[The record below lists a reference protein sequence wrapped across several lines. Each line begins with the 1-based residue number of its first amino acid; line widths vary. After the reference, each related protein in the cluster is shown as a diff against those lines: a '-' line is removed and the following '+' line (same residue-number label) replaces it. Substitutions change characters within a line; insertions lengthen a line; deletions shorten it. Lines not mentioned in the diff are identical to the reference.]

1 MRITNKDN
9 FPEIRSEPDW
19 LRTWLI
25 RLVFVGL
32 FGLLIGLFYVI
43 PLLFYADGT
52 LDAFKKDRLGGWPVT
67 ISLGG
72 FFALLLR
79 MIFGDIDGYIIVGE
93 IDIYYWELGL
103 FFLVGIISFMPVTIL
118 DAKRLVA
125 GLPHLSSGAYWKK
138 VTVYFIISLLL
149 ALLIRLLVY
158 RFIL

>member
-1 MRITNKDN
+1 MEENRNDSQQEKDA
-9 FPEIRSEPDW
+9 E
-19 LRTWLI
+19 
-25 RLVFVGL
+25 
-32 FGLLIGLFYVI
+32 
-43 PLLFYADGT
+43 YAADMQ
-52 LDAFKKDRLGGWPVT
+52 DAFKKDRLGGWPVT